1 LVLFKNSLK
10 VDQIFPEENMKNENL
25 AVQQPPCQDVP
36 DQPVPA
42 HLRKYPS
49 KLFVETTTRCNL
61 KCQMCVKHTGD
72 SDIPEGDLTMETFS
86 ALEPALSHAEAL
98 VLNGIGE
105 SLLHPELDEF
115 IRKAK
120 KLMPSGSWVG
130 FQSNGLLLD
139 EARAIS
145 LVEAGLDRICLS
157 LDAICPDTFRKIR
170 EGGEVEDLEQ
180 AFSALRK
187 AKAHR
192 NGSMLKVGI
201 EFVVMRDNIHQLPDV
216 LRWSASRGANFAI
229 VTHLLPYD
237 KNHVDK
243 AAYDANTDEA
253 VKLFEKWKK
262 KAQVE
267 GIDMSNYYYLSFCKY
282 IRTPEEERIID
293 FVRSMMA
300 EARAGD
306 IFLHV
311 LNLLKR
317 DEALAK
323 EVESVFAEATK
334 VAEETGLDLRLPGVA
349 PTNNRKCDFVDGG
362 GAFVSWDGNVYPCYF
377 LWHRFACYFS
387 GRKKYVTPITFGNLA
402 SRSIKDIWNDPAYL
416 GFREEVSRHEY
427 PFCSNCN
434 LLPCEYLYT
443 KEFEQDCYTNTV
455 PCGDCFWCM
464 GLFQCL
470 Q

>member
-1 LVLFKNSLK
+1 MS
-10 VDQIFPEENMKNENL
+10 IENL
-25 AVQQPPCQDVP
+25 AITQPQPGDAGEQEI
-36 DQPVPA
+36 PVP
-42 HLRKYPS
+42 LRPFPS

-61 KCQMCVKHTGD
+61 RCQMCVKHTGD
-72 SDIPEGDLTMETFS
+72 SDIPEGDLSMETFA
-86 ALEPALSHAEAL
+86 ALEPALPHAEAL
-98 VLNGIGE
+98 ILNGIGE

-115 IRKAK
+115 IRRAK
-120 KLMPSGSWVG
+120 KLMPAGSWVG

-139 EARAIS
+139 DARARA

-157 LDAICPDTFRKIR
+157 LDAVCPDTFRKIR

-187 AKAHR
+187 ARTLR
-192 NGSMLKVGI
+192 NEPPLKVGV

-216 LRWSASRGANFAI
+216 LRWSASRGANFAV

-237 KNHVDK
+237 RDHVAK

-253 VKLFEKWKK
+253 VKLFETWKE
-262 KAQVE
+262 KARVE
-267 GIDMSNYYYLSFCKY
+267 GIDMSNYFFLSFCKY
-282 IRTPEEERIID
+282 IRTPEEQRIVD
-293 FVRSMMA
+293 FVKDMMA

-311 LNLLKR
+311 QNLLKR
-317 DEALAK
+317 DIDLAD
-323 EVESVFAEATK
+323 EVARVFAEAGK
-334 VAEETGLDLRLPGVA
+334 IAEETGMELRLPGVA
-349 PTNNRKCDFVDGG
+349 PSIDRKCDFVDGG

-377 LWHRFACYFS
+377 LWHKFACYFS
-387 GRKKYVTPITFGNLA
+387 GRKKYVTPKVFGNLA
-402 SRSIKDIWNDPAYL
+402 EHGIAEVWNDRAYVD
-416 GFREEVSRHEY
+416 FRKEVMRHEY
-427 PFCSNCN
+427 PFCTNCN
-434 LLPCEYLYT
+434 LLPCEDLYAE
-443 KEFEQDCYTNTV
+443 EFEQDCYTNTV

>member
-1 LVLFKNSLK
+1 MTNASIAIMQPQTGDVQ
-10 VDQIFPEENMKNENL
+10 DQE
-25 AVQQPPCQDVP
+25 VP
-36 DQPVPA
+36 IP
-42 HLRKYPS
+42 LRPFPS

-72 SDIPEGDLTMETFS
+72 SDIPEGDLTMETFM
-86 ALEPALSHAEAL
+86 ALEPALPHAEAL

-115 IRKAK
+115 IRRAK
-120 KLMPSGSWVG
+120 KLMPAGSWVG

-139 EARAIS
+139 EVRAHE

-170 EGGEVEDLEQ
+170 EGGEVEDLVQ

-187 AKAHR
+187 AR
-192 NGSMLKVGI
+192 EQRVNSSLKVGV

-216 LRWSASRGANFAI
+216 LRWAASRGANFAV

-237 KNHVDK
+237 KDHVAK

-253 VKLFEKWKK
+253 IKLFDKWKE
-262 KAQVE
+262 KARVE
-267 GIDMSNYYYLSFCKY
+267 GIDMSNYFFLSFCKY
-282 IRTPEEERIID
+282 IRTPEEQRIVD
-293 FVRSMMA
+293 FVQSMMA
-300 EARAGD
+300 EARERD

-311 LNLLKR
+311 QNLLKR
-317 DEALAK
+317 DVELAE
-323 EVESVFAEATK
+323 EVERVFAAAKK

-362 GAFVSWDGNVYPCYF
+362 GAFVSWDGKVFPCYF
-377 LWHRFACYFS
+377 LWHKFACYFS
-387 GRKKYVTPITFGNLA
+387 GRKKYVTPKVFGNLA
-402 SRSIKDIWNDPAYL
+402 DRGIEEIWNDAAYL
-416 GFREEVSRHEY
+416 DFRKEVMRHEY
-427 PFCSNCN
+427 PFCTNCN
-434 LLPCEYLYT
+434 LIPCEYLYAE
-443 KEFEQDCYTNTV
+443 EFEQDCYTNTV

>member
-1 LVLFKNSLK
+1 MTNASIAIMQPQTGDVQ
-10 VDQIFPEENMKNENL
+10 DQE
-25 AVQQPPCQDVP
+25 VP
-36 DQPVPA
+36 IP
-42 HLRKYPS
+42 LRPFPS

-72 SDIPEGDLTMETFS
+72 SDIPEGDLAMETFM
-86 ALEPALSHAEAL
+86 ALEPALPHAEAL

-105 SLLHPELDEF
+105 SLLHPELDKF
-115 IRKAK
+115 IRRAK
-120 KLMPSGSWVG
+120 KLMPAGSWVG

-139 EARAIS
+139 EVRAHE

-170 EGGEVEDLEQ
+170 EGGEVEDLVQ

-187 AKAHR
+187 AR
-192 NGSMLKVGI
+192 EQRVNSSLKVGV

-216 LRWSASRGANFAI
+216 LRWAASRGANFAV

-237 KNHVDK
+237 KDHVAK

-253 VKLFEKWKK
+253 IKLFDKWKE
-262 KAQVE
+262 KARVE
-267 GIDMSNYYYLSFCKY
+267 GIDMSNYFFLSFCKY
-282 IRTPEEERIID
+282 IRTPEEQRIVD
-293 FVRSMMA
+293 FVQSMMA
-300 EARAGD
+300 EARERD

-311 LNLLKR
+311 QNLLKR
-317 DEALAK
+317 DVELAE
-323 EVESVFAEATK
+323 EVERVFAAAKK

-362 GAFVSWDGNVYPCYF
+362 GAFVSWDGKVFPCYF
-377 LWHRFACYFS
+377 LWHKFACYFS
-387 GRKKYVTPITFGNLA
+387 GRKKYVTPKVFGNLA
-402 SRSIKDIWNDPAYL
+402 DRGIEEIWNDAAYL
-416 GFREEVSRHEY
+416 DFRKEVMRHEY
-427 PFCSNCN
+427 PFCTNCN
-434 LLPCEYLYT
+434 LIPCEYLYAE
-443 KEFEQDCYTNTV
+443 EFEQDCYTNTV

>member
-1 LVLFKNSLK
+1 MTNASIAIMQPQTGDVQ
-10 VDQIFPEENMKNENL
+10 DQE
-25 AVQQPPCQDVP
+25 VP
-36 DQPVPA
+36 IP
-42 HLRKYPS
+42 LRPFPS

-72 SDIPEGDLTMETFS
+72 SDIPEGDLAMETFM
-86 ALEPALSHAEAL
+86 ALEPALPHAEAL

-115 IRKAK
+115 IRRAK
-120 KLMPSGSWVG
+120 KLMPAGSWVG

-139 EARAIS
+139 EVRAHE

-170 EGGEVEDLEQ
+170 EGGEVEDLVQ

-187 AKAHR
+187 AR
-192 NGSMLKVGI
+192 EQRVNSSLKVGV

-216 LRWSASRGANFAI
+216 LRWAASRGANFAV

-237 KNHVDK
+237 KDHVAK

-253 VKLFEKWKK
+253 IKLFDKWKE
-262 KAQVE
+262 KARVE
-267 GIDMSNYYYLSFCKY
+267 GIDMSNYFFLSFCKY
-282 IRTPEEERIID
+282 IRTPEEQRIVD
-293 FVRSMMA
+293 FVQSMMA
-300 EARAGD
+300 EARERD

-311 LNLLKR
+311 QNLLKR
-317 DEALAK
+317 DVELAE
-323 EVESVFAEATK
+323 EVERVFAAAKK

-362 GAFVSWDGNVYPCYF
+362 GAFVSWDGKVFPCYF
-377 LWHRFACYFS
+377 LWHKFACYFS
-387 GRKKYVTPITFGNLA
+387 GRKKYVTPKVFGNLA
-402 SRSIKDIWNDPAYL
+402 DRGIEEIWNDAAYL
-416 GFREEVSRHEY
+416 DFRKEVMRHEY
-427 PFCSNCN
+427 PFCTNCN
-434 LLPCEYLYT
+434 LIPCEYLYAE
-443 KEFEQDCYTNTV
+443 EFEQDCYTNTV